1 MFSAKIN
8 LYKPFSRLVKKNQLL
23 TLDVIYQG
31 KPFVNVVSNNQ
42 NNYNLNTVYNAQ
54 PFVGTPNNY
63 IK

>member
-42 NNYNLNTVYNAQ
+42 NNYNLDVVYNGQ